1 MVCPQGER
9 RSPQAD
15 GLEEIMLEEILDF
28 TILDKAAS
36 FSLPDIL
43 AALVIAFIT
52 GLFIFFVYT
61 RTFKGVMYSSSF
73 GISLIA
79 MNMITT
85 LVILTISSN
94 LLISLGMVGALSIVR
109 FRTVVKE
116 PLDLVYLFWSIAT
129 GIIVGAGLIPLAI
142 IGAVV
147 IGLILF
153 IFVNR
158 KTNDTP
164 YIVVISC
171 DGDQAESKS
180 LDLLSDHTKKHVV
193 KAKTVTREG
202 VELTIEVRLKESSS
216 QFVNALLGIEGVSNA
231 TLVSYNGEYYM

>member
-1 MVCPQGER
+1 MPEQ
-9 RSPQAD
+9 
-15 GLEEIMLEEILDF
+15 ILDF
-28 TILDKAAS
+28 TFLDRAAS

-43 AALVIAFIT
+43 VALLISFAT
-52 GLFIFFVYT
+52 GLFVFFVYT

-116 PLDLVYLFWSIAT
+116 PLDLVYLFWSIT
-129 GIIVGAGLIPLAI
+129 VGIIVGAGLIPLAI
-142 IGAVV
+142 ISTIA

-158 KTNDTP
+158 RTNDTP

-171 DGDQAESKS
+171 DGDQAETQS
-180 LDLLSDHTKKHVV
+180 LALVRGATKKHVV
-193 KAKTVTREG
+193 KAKCVSRNG
-202 VELTIEVRLKESSS
+202 VELTVEVRLKESSS
-216 QFVNALLGIEGVSNA
+216 QFVNALLAISGVSNA